1 MSIRFLNSIDATT
14 GPTDFS
20 EFDDLRVDNN
30 VSVGG
35 TLTAKFINGSEY
47 DYTNLEVPS
56 VSGIRMALNYLIFS
70 LNHNIMTDNIFAR
83 EATLENASLELTT
96 YSEKSLVVPIINGEV
111 TLHHCDSTTYKI
123 ELSDSISKFRFT
135 HTPSDTF
142 TFTLIIKQD
151 SYGGKNVNW
160 LFENSIIKWPHNEIP
175 RMSQGADNEDIY
187 SFTTFS
193 GGGVWYGFVGGQ
205 NFV

>member
-14 GPTDFS
+14 GPSDFS

-35 TLTAKFINGSEY
+35 TLTAKYINGTEY
-47 DYTNLEVPS
+47 DYSNLEVPS

-70 LNHNIMTDNIFAR
+70 LNHGIMTDNIFAR
-83 EATLENASLELTT
+83 EATLENTSVELVT
-96 YSEKSLVVPIINGEV
+96 YSEKSLAVPIIDEVV
-111 TLHHCDSTTYKI
+111 TLHHCDSTTFKI
-123 ELSDSISKFRFT
+123 ELNDKISKFVLR
-135 HTPSDTF
+135 HTPADTF
-142 TFTLIIKQD
+142 TFTLVIKQD
-151 SYGGKNVNW
+151 GYGGKDVNW
-160 LFENSIIKWPHNEIP
+160 VFENSTIKWANNEIP
-175 RMSQGADNEDIY
+175 QMSQDAEHEDIY